1 MNSGQLT
8 IDNEMSGGMKYRY
21 RNEDEMKDSGI
32 EWLGNVP
39 VQWQCLRLRNLGN
52 ISTSSVDKKIDE
64 QEKIVKLVNY
74 VDIYNSKTKEIYNDD
89 NYMRVSAKEKQIE
102 TCNLLMGDVLFT
114 PSSETI
120 NDIGYSAVVMED
132 LENTLYSYHIL
143 RLRFEREV
151 YLNFKK
157 YMFWSNSF
165 LNYLSS
171 RATGTTRKT
180 LSLTDFKD
188 NTVIIPTMAEQKK
201 IAKFLDEKTAQF
213 DSIISKKE
221 ALIQKLEEA
230 KKSLISEVVTGKV
243 KVVKTDDGYELV
255 ERKKEEMKDSG
266 VEWLGIVPSEW
277 NIYRSKNLWK
287 KEKREVKEE
296 YGVVTAF
303 RDGEVTLRENRRT
316 EGFTFSIKEIG
327 YQGVLKGDLVISA
340 MDAFAGAMGISDSE
354 GKCSPVYSVCSPLKE
369 LEPQYYNFLLK
380 EMSQKGYILSL
391 AKGIRERS
399 TDFRYSEFANT
410 FLLYPNLEE
419 QRIIANYLLDKVSN
433 INRFKIKINNQIE
446 KLKEAKQ
453 SLISE
458 AVTGKIEILD

>member
-1 MNSGQLT
+1 MNDELRVKN
-8 IDNEMSGGMKYRY
+8 NELGGKMKYRY
-21 RNEDEMKDSGI
+21 RTDEEMKDSGV
-32 EWLGNVP
+32 EWIGEIPKEWSITKLKYISCCEDGKRVPLSSDERGKMQGDIPYWGANSIIDYVNDYLIDYEVVLLGEDGAPFFDKTKP
-39 VQWQCLRLRNLGN
+39 VAFYSNG
-52 ISTSSVDKKIDE
+52 KIWPNNHIHILKSQKDMDSRF
-64 QEKIVKLVNY
+64 LVNSLNI
-74 VDIYNSKTKEIYNDD
+74 VDYKNYIKGSTRDKLTQADMKEIIIQIPKLK
-89 NYMRVSAKEKQIE
+89 KEQI
-102 TCNLLMGDVLFT
+102 
-114 PSSETI
+114 
-120 NDIGYSAVVMED
+120 
-132 LENTLYSYHIL
+132 
-143 RLRFEREV
+143 
-151 YLNFKK
+151 
-157 YMFWSNSF
+157 
-165 LNYLSS
+165 
-171 RATGTTRKT
+171 
-180 LSLTDFKD
+180 
-188 NTVIIPTMAEQKK
+188 K
-201 IAKFLDEKTAQF
+201 ISKFLDEKTAQF

-221 ALIQKLEEA
+221 ALIEKLEEA

-266 VEWLGIVPSEW
+266 VEWLGLVPTEW
-277 NIYRSKNLWK
+277 KIYRSKYLWK

-316 EGFTFSIKEIG
+316 EGFTFAIKEIG

-354 GKCSPVYSVCSPLKE
+354 GKCSPVYSVCSPVKE
-369 LEPQYYNFLLK
+369 LEPQYYNYLLK

-410 FLLYPNLEE
+410 FLLYPNIEE
-419 QRIIANYLLDKVSN
+419 QKIIANYLFEKVIF
-433 INRFKIKINNQIE
+433 INNFIITINNQIE